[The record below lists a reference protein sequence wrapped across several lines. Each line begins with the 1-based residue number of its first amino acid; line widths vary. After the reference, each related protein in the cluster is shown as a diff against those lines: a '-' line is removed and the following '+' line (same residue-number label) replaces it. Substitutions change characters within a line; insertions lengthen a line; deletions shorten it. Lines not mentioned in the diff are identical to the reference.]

1 MLSGYGGGSGADRE
15 GRRGPEVE
23 SDDVS
28 GDAAFDELPEDGA
41 VSGASA
47 RGGIRKCARGGVL
60 GSGTARRTCRA
71 DHDRDNASTEVGD
84 AHARAT
90 SPDSGIEGD
99 AERVVGRRSDGR
111 DFVVMGGG
119 GLHSSVER
127 DGLPAGDGVF
137 LDVRAGKILRGTCSG
152 GHDLSPDGWF
162 SAQRRLRR

>member
-71 DHDRDNASTEVGD
+71 DHDRDNASPEVGD
-84 AHARAT
+84 AHARAPLAPTPASRAMPRGLSVVAPMGVT
-90 SPDSGIEGD
+90 S
-99 AERVVGRRSDGR
+99 
-111 DFVVMGGG
+111 
-119 GLHSSVER
+119 SSWEAVAFTA
-127 DGLPAGDGVF
+127 P
-137 LDVRAGKILRGTCSG
+137 
-152 GHDLSPDGWF
+152 
-162 SAQRRLRR
+162 